1 MNSGDPIIRTK
12 DLCFKPLGSDDY
24 VLKDINLELRKG
36 DFALLL
42 GPSGCGKSTLILCLN
57 GLIPHLSQG
66 EMTGVVEVAGKDTS
80 THEVHDF
87 SPIIGMVFQNPDDQ
101 ILSLRVVD
109 EVAFGVENQGL
120 PHDEIV
126 QRVDEFME
134 VMEISHLKD
143 RLTFAI
149 SGGQKQRVSIASNLV
164 MLQEV
169 LILDDPTT
177 DLDPVGKAEIV
188 STLGR
193 LQREIGKTLL
203 VIEHDLTDLIELANR
218 VIVMEDGRVVHDGSP
233 SEVFSRSY
241 DDMVRLGVN
250 LPQHV
255 EMVHALSRSGLQ
267 VPVLPV
273 VKEDAFAM
281 FQGFVET
288 HPGLLVEPQ
297 RLEPPGGEP
306 VVSVRDLEFSYDP
319 GAPILR
325 KLSFDIRQGE
335 FVAIIGANGSGKSTL
350 VNNLVGL
357 LRPDRG
363 QIIVDGH
370 DTRETKVSDLVSDI
384 GYVFQNPDH
393 QLFANTVEDE
403 LRFSLRVRGLSAEEV
418 ERRVTDALGVVGL
431 EAART
436 RHPFSLSRGQ
446 RQNLAVA
453 TALIHDPKLIL
464 LDEPTT
470 GQDRRGLSGLLGML
484 TRLNQEGNTTIMITH
499 DMDIVAAYAT
509 RVIVMADGQ
518 IIFDGHPR
526 DVFYDQFEAMA
537 SLNLR
542 PPTIVDFCRRLED
555 KGCPRLLIVDELVQC
570 LEGGGTRAG
579 LL

>member
-12 DLCFKPLGSDDY
+12 DLCFKPLGSADN
-24 VLKDINLELRKG
+24 VLKGVNLELRKG

-109 EVAFGVENQGL
+109 EVAFGVEQQGL
-120 PHDEIV
+120 PHEEIV

-134 VMEISHLKD
+134 VMEISHLKN

-193 LQREIGKTLL
+193 LQREMGKTLL

-273 VKEDAFAM
+273 LKEEAFAV
-281 FQGFVET
+281 FKEFVET
-288 HPGLLVEPQ
+288 HPSLLIEPQ
-297 RLEPPGGEP
+297 RLGLPRGEP

-325 KLSFDIRQGE
+325 KVSFDIRQGE

-357 LRPDRG
+357 LRPDGG
-363 QIIVDGH
+363 QIIVNGH
-370 DTRETKVSDLVSDI
+370 DTRETKVADLVSDV

-403 LRFSLRVRGLSAEEV
+403 LRFSLRVRGLSAQEV

-470 GQDRRGLSGLLGML
+470 GQDRRSLSGLLGML
-484 TRLNQEGNTTIMITH
+484 SMLNKQGNTTIMITH

>member
-24 VLKDINLELRKG
+24 VLKDVSLELRKG

-42 GPSGCGKSTLILCLN
+42 GPSGCGKSTLTLCLN

-66 EMTGVVEVAGKDTS
+66 EMTGVVEVAGKDTR

-134 VMEISHLKD
+134 VMEISHLKN

-241 DDMVRLGVN
+241 DDVVRLGVN

-255 EMVHALSRSGLQ
+255 EMVHALSRSGVQ

-273 VKEDAFAM
+273 VKEEAFAV
-281 FQGFVET
+281 FKEFVEA

-297 RLEPPGGEP
+297 RLGPPGGEP

-325 KLSFDIRQGE
+325 KLSFDIRRGE
-335 FVAIIGANGSGKSTL
+335 FVAIIGANASGKSTL

-357 LRPDRG
+357 LRPDGG
-363 QIIVDGH
+363 QIIVNGH
-370 DTRETKVSDLVSDI
+370 DTRETKVADLVSDV

-403 LRFSLRVRGLSAEEV
+403 LRFSLRVRVLSAEEV
-418 ERRVTDALGVVGL
+418 ERRIADTLGIVGL
-431 EAART
+431 EGLRD

-470 GQDRRGLSGLLGML
+470 GQDRRNLSGLLGML
-484 TRLNQEGNTTIMITH
+484 SRLNQEGNTTIMITH

-526 DVFYDQFEAMA
+526 DVFYDQFIVFVSNFAALRFKNWMKQLDVSANVSPVETQ
-537 SLNLR
+537 SL
-542 PPTIVDFCRRLED
+542 I
-555 KGCPRLLIVDELVQC
+555 
-570 LEGGGTRAG
+570 
-579 LL
+579 

>member
-12 DLCFKPLGSDDY
+12 DLCFKPLGSADN
-24 VLKDINLELRKG
+24 VLKGVNLELRKG

-109 EVAFGVENQGL
+109 EVAFGVEQQGL

-134 VMEISHLKD
+134 VMEISHLKN

-193 LQREIGKTLL
+193 LQREMGKTLL

-273 VKEDAFAM
+273 LKEEAFAV
-281 FQGFVET
+281 FKEFVET
-288 HPGLLVEPQ
+288 HPSLLIEPQ
-297 RLEPPGGEP
+297 RLGLPRGEP

-325 KLSFDIRQGE
+325 KVSFDIRQGE

-357 LRPDRG
+357 LRPDGG
-363 QIIVDGH
+363 QIIVNGH
-370 DTRETKVSDLVSDI
+370 DTRETKVADLVSDV

-403 LRFSLRVRGLSAEEV
+403 LRFSLRVRGLSAQEV

-470 GQDRRGLSGLLGML
+470 GQDRRSLSGLLGML
-484 TRLNQEGNTTIMITH
+484 SMLNKQGNTTIMITH

>member
-12 DLCFKPLGSDDY
+12 DLCFKHLGSDDY
-24 VLKDINLELRKG
+24 VLKDVNLELWKG

-109 EVAFGVENQGL
+109 EVAFGVEQQGL

-134 VMEISHLKD
+134 VMEISHLKN

-193 LQREIGKTLL
+193 LQREMGKTLL

-233 SEVFSRSY
+233 SQVFSRSY

-255 EMVHALSRSGLQ
+255 EMVHALSQGGLQ
-267 VPVLPV
+267 VPVFPV
-273 VKEDAFAM
+273 FKEEAFAM
-281 FQGFVET
+281 FQGFVEA

-319 GAPILR
+319 GTPILR
-325 KLSFDIRQGE
+325 KLSFDIRRGE
-335 FVAIIGANGSGKSTL
+335 FVAIIGANASGKSTL

-357 LRPDRG
+357 LRPDGG
-363 QIIVDGH
+363 QIIVNGH
-370 DTRETKVSDLVSDI
+370 DTRETKVADLVSDV

-418 ERRVTDALGVVGL
+418 ERRITDALGAVGL
-431 EAART
+431 EAARK

-470 GQDRRGLSGLLGML
+470 GQDRRSLSGLLGML
-484 TRLNQEGNTTIMITH
+484 SRLNQQGNTTVMITH